1 MESQNNGGRSQV
13 SQIITE
19 ILREHPTLFSDAK
32 TKSGE
37 FLFDISLENFFK

>member
-19 ILREHPTLFSDAK
+19 ILREHPSLFSDTK
-32 TKSGE
+32 TKSGD
-37 FLFDISLENFFK
+37 FLFNILLENFF